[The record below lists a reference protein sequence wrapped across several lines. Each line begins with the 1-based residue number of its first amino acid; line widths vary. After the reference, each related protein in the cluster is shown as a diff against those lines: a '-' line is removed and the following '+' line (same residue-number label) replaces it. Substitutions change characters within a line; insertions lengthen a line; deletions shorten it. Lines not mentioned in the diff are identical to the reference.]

1 MQVALY
7 YVLLATG
14 ISLYLYIKIGPSYK
28 SLSLCVLNIFFDI
41 RFIIYLMKKY
51 IVLALLSGLLLG
63 LSWPTYGIAL
73 LAFVGFVPLLLAEE
87 KIRTSSARKKNGKV
101 FITSYIAFL
110 IWNSITT
117 WWIWYSTP
125 FGMLF
130 AILVNSLLMSFV
142 FLLYH
147 IIAKRLPA
155 KIHLIFLAA
164 IWMAFEKFHLNWD
177 FSWPWLN
184 LGNVF
189 SENISWIQWYE
200 YTGAFGGS
208 LWIWLVNIGVFK
220 TLVRFKS
227 DANTKLLG
235 IGIGK
240 NVLVIAIP
248 IIISLWIFQSYE
260 PAKESVQ
267 ITLLQPNIDP
277 YSQKYNIQN
286 TQMVQDFVALA
297 SNDINEQTDYVIA
310 PETALS
316 RSTPIKTF
324 DMSPEKRLLQQFVSK
339 YPDLYFITGVD
350 FFQKYPS
357 GEKPTLTANYYPQGW
372 FDFYNAAVQID
383 HSGKSQK
390 YIKSKLVVGVETFP
404 FKNVLEPI
412 LGNVMLDLG
421 GTVAM
426 RATQEERSVF
436 TNSTKNISVAPII
449 CYESIYGEFVT
460 GYVKKGAN
468 FLAIITNDAWW
479 SDTQGHK
486 QHLSYASLRA
496 IETRKSV
503 ARSANTGISA
513 FINEK
518 GEIIKQLGYNKKGT
532 LTSKISVNDKE
543 TFYVKYGDYIARI
556 SVLFTGL
563 LFLFAIAKKKK

>member
-1 MQVALY
+1 
-7 YVLLATG
+7 
-14 ISLYLYIKIGPSYK
+14 
-28 SLSLCVLNIFFDI
+28 
-41 RFIIYLMKKY
+41 MKKN
-51 IVLALLSGLLLG
+51 IILALLSGLLLG
-63 LSWPTYGIAL
+63 LSWPTYGVAL
-73 LAFVGFVPLLLAEE
+73 LIFIGFVPLLLAEE
-87 KIRTSSARKKNGKV
+87 NIRNSNTGNKKRKV
-101 FITSYIAFL
+101 FLTAYMTFL

-130 AILVNSLLMSFV
+130 AILVNSLLMTIV

-147 IIAKRLPA
+147 IVAKRLPA
-155 KIHLIFLAA
+155 KIHLIFLAV
-164 IWMAFEKFHLNWD
+164 IWMSFEKFHLNWD

-189 SENISWIQWYE
+189 SENINWIQWYQ
-200 YTGAFGGS
+200 YTGVFGGS
-208 LWIWLVNIGVFK
+208 LWVWLVNIGLFK
-220 TLVRFKS
+220 TMIRFKS
-227 DANTKLLG
+227 NANTRQLG

-248 IIISLWIFQSYE
+248 IIISLWIFQTYE
-260 PAKESVQ
+260 PGKQYVQ
-267 ITLLQPNIDP
+267 VTLLQPNIDP
-277 YSQKYNIQN
+277 YSEKYNIQN
-286 TQMVQDFVALA
+286 TQMAQDLITLA
-297 SNDINEQTDYVIA
+297 STDINAQTDYVIA

-316 RSTPIKTF
+316 RGTSIKNF
-324 DMSPEKRLLQQFVSK
+324 DVSPEKRLLQQFVGK
-339 YPDLYFITGVD
+339 YPDLHFITGVD
-350 FFQKYPS
+350 FYKHYPNS
-357 GEKPTLTANYYPQGW
+357 SRPTPTANLYPQGW

-383 HSGKSQK
+383 HAGSSQK

-404 FKNVLEPI
+404 FKSILEPL

-426 RATQEERSVF
+426 RATQKERSVF
-436 TNSTKNISVAPII
+436 SNTTETIKVAPII

-460 GYVKKGAN
+460 GYVQKGAN
-468 FLAIITNDAWW
+468 FLTIITNDAWW
-479 SDTQGHK
+479 SDTQGHQ
-486 QHLSYASLRA
+486 QHLSYARLRA

-518 GEIIKQLGYNKKGT
+518 GEILKQLGYSKKGT
-532 LTSKISVNDKE
+532 LSAAVSTNDKK

-556 SVLFTGL
+556 SALFAGMI
-563 LFLFAIAKKKK
+563 FLFAIAKKKK

>member
-1 MQVALY
+1 MR
-7 YVLLATG
+7 
-14 ISLYLYIKIGPSYK
+14 K
-28 SLSLCVLNIFFDI
+28 NII
-41 RFIIYLMKKY
+41 
-51 IVLALLSGLLLG
+51 LALLSGLLLG

-73 LAFVGFVPLLLAEE
+73 LAFVGFVPLLLVEE

-101 FITSYIAFL
+101 FVTSYITFL

-130 AILVNSLLMSFV
+130 AILVNSLLMAIV

-147 IIAKRLPA
+147 IVAKRLPA
-155 KIHLIFLAA
+155 KIHLIFLAV
-164 IWMAFEKFHLNWD
+164 IWISFEKFHLNWD

-189 SENISWIQWYE
+189 SENINWIQWYQ
-200 YTGAFGGS
+200 YTGVFGGS

-227 DANTKLLG
+227 DANRRTLG
-235 IGIGK
+235 IGMGK

-260 PAKESVQ
+260 PGTKSVQ
-267 ITLLQPNIDP
+267 ITLLQPNVDP

-286 TQMVQDFVALA
+286 TQMARELISMA
-297 SNDINEQTDYVIA
+297 SKDVTEQTNYVIA

-316 RSTPIKTF
+316 RGTPIKTF
-324 DMSPEKRLLQQFVSK
+324 DLSPEKQLLQQFVSK
-339 YPDLYFITGVD
+339 YPDLCFITGVD

-357 GEKPTLTANYYPQGW
+357 GKTPTATANYYPQGW

-404 FKNVLEPI
+404 FKSVLEPI

-421 GTVAM
+421 GTIAM

-436 TNSTKNISVAPII
+436 TNSKKGISAAPII

-460 GYVKKGAN
+460 GYVQKGAN

-518 GEIIKQLGYNKKGT
+518 GEILKELGYNKKGT
-532 LTSKISVNDKE
+532 LTSEITVNDKK

-556 SVLFTGL
+556 SVFFAVMI
-563 LFLFAIAKKKK
+563 FLFAIAKKKK

>member
-1 MQVALY
+1 
-7 YVLLATG
+7 
-14 ISLYLYIKIGPSYK
+14 
-28 SLSLCVLNIFFDI
+28 
-41 RFIIYLMKKY
+41 MKKS
-51 IVLALLSGLLLG
+51 IILALLSGLLLG
-63 LSWPTYGIAL
+63 LSWPTYGVAL
-73 LAFVGFVPLLLAEE
+73 LVFVGFVPLLLAEE
-87 KIRTSSARKKNGKV
+87 KIRNSNTSKKKRKV
-101 FITSYIAFL
+101 FITAYITFL

-130 AILVNSLLMSFV
+130 AILVNSLLMTLV

-147 IIAKRLPA
+147 IVAKRLPA
-155 KIHLIFLAA
+155 KIHLIFLVV
-164 IWMAFEKFHLNWD
+164 IWIAFEKFHLNWD

-189 SENISWIQWYE
+189 SENIHWIQWYQ
-200 YTGAFGGS
+200 YTGVFGGS
-208 LWIWLVNIGVFK
+208 LWVWLVNIGLFK
-220 TLVRFKS
+220 TIVRYTS
-227 DANTKLLG
+227 ESNNRQLG

-248 IIISLWIFQSYE
+248 IIISLWIFQTYT
-260 PAKESVQ
+260 PGTNSVQ

-277 YSQKYNIQN
+277 YSEKYNLQN
-286 TQMVQDFVALA
+286 TQMAQDLITLA
-297 SNDINEQTDYVIA
+297 SADVNQQTDYVIA

-316 RSTPIKTF
+316 RGTSIKNF
-324 DMSPEKRLLQQFVSK
+324 DLSPEKRMLQQYISK
-339 YPDLYFITGVD
+339 YPNLHFITGVD
-350 FFQKYPS
+350 FYQKYPS
-357 GEKPTLTANYYPQGW
+357 GKRPTPSANYYPQGW

-383 HSGKSQK
+383 HSGSSQK

-404 FKNVLEPI
+404 FKSVLEPL

-436 TNSTKNISVAPII
+436 SNTTKGISVAPII

-460 GYVKKGAN
+460 GYVQKGAN
-468 FLAIITNDAWW
+468 FLAIVTNDAWW
-479 SDTQGHK
+479 SDTQGHQ
-486 QHLSYASLRA
+486 QHLSYARLRA

-518 GEIIKQLGYNKKGT
+518 GEIVKQLGYLKKGT
-532 LTSKISVNDKE
+532 LTAEITTNDKQ

-556 SVLFTGL
+556 SILFAVMI
-563 LFLFAIAKKKK
+563 FLFAIAKKKK

>member
-1 MQVALY
+1 
-7 YVLLATG
+7 
-14 ISLYLYIKIGPSYK
+14 
-28 SLSLCVLNIFFDI
+28 
-41 RFIIYLMKKY
+41 MKKN
-51 IVLALLSGLLLG
+51 IIHALLSGLLLG
-63 LSWPTYGIAL
+63 LSWPTYGLAL
-73 LAFVGFVPLLLAEE
+73 LAFIGFVPLLLAEE
-87 KIRTSSARKKNGKV
+87 KIRNSKSNSKNRKV
-101 FITSYIAFL
+101 FLTAYITFL

-130 AILVNSLLMSFV
+130 AILVNSLLMAIV
-142 FLLYH
+142 FLMYH
-147 IIAKRLPA
+147 MVAKRLPQ
-155 KIHLIFLAA
+155 KIHLIFLAV
-164 IWMAFEKFHLNWD
+164 IWISFEKFHLNWD

-200 YTGAFGGS
+200 YTGVFGGS

-220 TLVRFKS
+220 TLLEFKS
-227 DANTKLLG
+227 HSNRRVLG
-235 IGIGK
+235 VGLAK
-240 NVLVIAIP
+240 NILVIAIP
-248 IIISLWIFQSYE
+248 VIISLWIYKSYE
-260 PAKESVQ
+260 SGTKTIQV
-267 ITLLQPNIDP
+267 TLLQPNIDP
-277 YSQKYNIQN
+277 YTEKYNIGN
-286 TQMVQDFVALA
+286 RQMAQDLISLA
-297 SNDINEQTDYVIA
+297 SKDISTQTDYVIA

-316 RSTPIKTF
+316 GSTPWKTF
-324 DMSPEKRLLQQFVSK
+324 DRTPEKQLLQQFVAK
-339 YPDLYFITGVD
+339 YPNLHFITGVD
-350 FFQKYPS
+350 FFQKYPA
-357 GEKPTLTANYYPQGW
+357 GQAPTNTANYYPQGW

-404 FKNVLEPI
+404 FKSILEPI

-421 GTVAM
+421 GTIAM

-436 TNSTKNISVAPII
+436 TSKQGINAAPII
-449 CYESIYGEFVT
+449 CYESIYGEFVSR
-460 GYVKKGAN
+460 YVQNGAN

-486 QHLSYASLRA
+486 QHLSYARLRA

-518 GEIIKQLGYNKKGT
+518 GEIFKSLGYNKKGSLSSEIT
-532 LTSKISVNDKE
+532 VNNKE
-543 TFYVKYGDYIARI
+543 TFYVKYGDYIARLAI
-556 SVLFTGL
+556 FFAAMI
-563 LFLFAIAKKKK
+563 FLFALAKKKK